1 MIAFDFLC
9 FFFYLVQC
17 MEKSSLIILKVSW
30 GSIAY
35 TPSEW
40 DVWKEHMPIRPDS
53 VAYII

>member
-1 MIAFDFLC
+1 MIAFDFL